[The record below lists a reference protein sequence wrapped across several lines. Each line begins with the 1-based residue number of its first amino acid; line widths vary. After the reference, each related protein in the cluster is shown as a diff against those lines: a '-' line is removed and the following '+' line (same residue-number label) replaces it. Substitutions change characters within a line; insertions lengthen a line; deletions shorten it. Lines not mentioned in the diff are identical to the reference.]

1 MKYKTFSYLFLSLLF
16 LSANLAIH
24 AQTIEVLIKNAE
36 AAIERRDYE
45 AALKNLGAALAKQP
59 QNADALT
66 HRARVY
72 FFQNKME
79 EAFGETNKIL
89 AANPKN
95 AVILNLRGLIK
106 RNFKKDYAG
115 ALEDFGAA
123 LAVDPNFVKALINRA
138 DLLRAFNRFEQS
150 LTDASKAIEIEP
162 GNATARLTRARIYF
176 DSKKYPEAVADF
188 NKAINLDAGCSNCY
202 AERSR
207 AKGHINPPT
216 TTEPIASA
224 AEAWLADILSDAEK
238 ALSLDPNNWLAM
250 FARGFV
256 NHQKKNYAAA
266 WKDFYAVYRA
276 APLYQDNRNWMKSMA
291 SKAGQAGSL
300 PQVVEIINEAKA
312 EFEKDFSDLKAAEN
326 LEWAYTLVG
335 KKENSSE
342 KLIDETYRSY
352 LIWLANKNPNS
363 ACLTYLSS
371 AGEVQNSYKL
381 ERAVGNYDKARE
393 SKCAALA
400 ANQVAVIYI
409 LKTNACQDCLMQ
421 AESLANL
428 NTAMD
433 WANKALAI
441 SPNLPEAVK
450 TKNNILGW
458 LKRRENLIAERDKAK
473 TPTNSGNAATTA
485 IGKTNNAE
493 ENALVSEYN
502 RLVSANIPRL
512 DSQRR
517 SLQSK
522 VSDYMSAN
530 KMARVWM
537 HRGVYNYC
545 SSVINSHEAF
555 ITSLNNLLKRAYGK
569 SPRLVSEIESQIRSV
584 ESGVERLKQIRYGLV
599 NAL

>member
-1 MKYKTFSYLFLSLLF
+1 MLT
-16 LSANLAIH
+16 AGLAIYGQ
-24 AQTIEVLIKNAE
+24 AVEVLIQNAE
-36 AAIERRDYE
+36 AAIEKRDYD
-45 AALKNLGAALAKQP
+45 AALKSLGAALAKQP
-59 QNADALT
+59 QNAEALT

-150 LTDASKAIEIEP
+150 LADVNKAIEIAS
-162 GNATARLTRARIYF
+162 GNATARLTRGRTYF
-176 DSKKYPEAVADF
+176 HSEKYPQALADF
-188 NKAINLDAGCSNCY
+188 DKAVSLDASCSDCY
-202 AERSR
+202 SERAR

-216 TTEPIASA
+216 TPETTASVKA
-224 AEAWLADILSDAEK
+224 AWLADILSDAEK

-250 FARGFV
+250 HARGFV

-276 APLYQDNRNWMKSMA
+276 APSYQSNRNWMKQMA
-291 SKAGQAGSL
+291 EYAAQAGSL
-300 PQVVEIINEAKA
+300 PQVLEIINEAKA
-312 EFEKDFSDLKAAEN
+312 EFEKDFSNLTAAEN

-352 LIWLANKNPNS
+352 LTSLANKNPNS

-371 AGEVQNSYKL
+371 AGEVQNSSKL

-400 ANQVAVIYI
+400 ANQVATIYI
-409 LKTNACQDCLMQ
+409 LKTNSCQDCLMQ

-428 NTAMD
+428 NAAMD
-433 WANKALAI
+433 WTNKALAI

-450 TKNNILGW
+450 NKNNIAGW
-458 LKRRENLIAERDKAK
+458 LKQRENLIAERDKAK
-473 TPTNSGNAATTA
+473 TPTNSGNAAAT
-485 IGKTNNAE
+485 GKTNNAE
-493 ENALVSEYN
+493 DNALVAEYN
-502 RLVSANIPRL
+502 RLVAANIPRL

-522 VSDYMSAN
+522 VSDYMNAN
-530 KMARVWM
+530 QMARVWM
-537 HRGVYNYC
+537 HRGIYNYC

-555 ITSLNNLLKRAYGK
+555 VTSLNNLLKRAYGK

-584 ESGVERLKQIRYGLV
+584 ESGVNKLKEIRYGLV
-599 NAL
+599 KAL

>member
-1 MKYKTFSYLFLSLLF
+1 MKSRIFNFILLP
-16 LSANLAIH
+16 LLILTAGL
-24 AQTIEVLIKNAE
+24 TIYGQAVEVLIKNAE
-36 AAIERRDYE
+36 AAIEKRDYD
-45 AALKNLGAALAKQP
+45 AALKNIGAALAKQP

-66 HRARVY
+66 HRARIYY
-72 FFQNKME
+72 FRNKME

-95 AVILNLRGLIK
+95 AAILNLRGLIK
-106 RNFKKDYAG
+106 RDFKKDYAG
-115 ALEDFGAA
+115 ALEDFDAA
-123 LAVDPNFVKALINRA
+123 LAADPNFDKALINRA
-138 DLLRAFNRFEQS
+138 ELRRLFGRFEQS
-150 LTDASKAIEIEP
+150 LADANKALEIAP
-162 GNATARLTRARIYF
+162 GNSAAWLIRGRIYF

-188 NKAINLDAGCSNCY
+188 NKAINLDAGCSHCY
-202 AERSR
+202 AERAR

-216 TTEPIASA
+216 TPEPIASA
-224 AEAWLADILSDAEK
+224 AAAWLADILSDAEK

-276 APLYQDNRNWMKSMA
+276 APFYQDNRNWMKSMA

-300 PQVVEIINEAKA
+300 PQVLKIIREAKA

-326 LEWAYTLVG
+326 LEWAYTLAG
-335 KKENSSE
+335 KKENSSD

-352 LIWLANKNPNS
+352 LTSLANKNPNS

-371 AGEVQNSYKL
+371 AGEVQNSSKL
-381 ERAVGNYDKARE
+381 ERAVGNYDKAKE
-393 SKCAALA
+393 AKCAALA
-400 ANQVAVIYI
+400 ASQIATIYI

-441 SPNLPEAVK
+441 SPNLPEAVRN
-450 TKNNILGW
+450 KNNVAGW
-458 LKRRENLIAERDKAK
+458 IKRRENLIAERDRAK
-473 TPTNSGNAATTA
+473 TATSSSNAAA
-485 IGKTNNAE
+485 VKSNNAE
-493 ENALVSEYN
+493 DNALVAEYN
-502 RLVSANIPRL
+502 RLVAANIPRL

-530 KMARVWM
+530 QMARVWM

-545 SSVINSHEAF
+545 TSVINSHEAF
-555 ITSLNNLLKRAYGK
+555 VTSLQNLLKRAYGK
-569 SPRLVSEIESQIRSV
+569 SPRLVSEIESQIRSL
-584 ESGVERLKQIRYGLV
+584 ESGVKRLIEIRYGLV